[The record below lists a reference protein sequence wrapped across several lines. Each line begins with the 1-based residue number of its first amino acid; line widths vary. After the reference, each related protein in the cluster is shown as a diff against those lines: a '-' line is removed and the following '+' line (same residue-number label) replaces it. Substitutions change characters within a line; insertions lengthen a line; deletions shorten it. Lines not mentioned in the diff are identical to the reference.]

1 MATFVKGVTDEFGPM
16 QLYKPDYQFLTKVY
30 GTKQAEYDRGF
41 NYVKSLYNSSLNGKL
56 TSEDNERYRQEAFK
70 KIQNTLKDA
79 STLDLS
85 NAANI
90 GYAQEAIDPISG
102 DKQLAYDMQIS
113 KMHDN
118 ELQKL
123 EMTRSSLDP
132 KISSQYNEYSK
143 KAIQFATDDLR
154 GSKRNDGSIFKVAP
168 QKFIPYQDI
177 VGDLNQAAKDQKL
190 DIEIESVTGTGYI
203 TKQSNGE
210 LAYKPFTKWA
220 MSVIGNKYDA
230 QLQQQGYVQGESLI
244 RSTMQ
249 QEGLSREDALN
260 TIAPSVLKQLYND
273 AVMNGSYTDSKI
285 KDFDLQISKF
295 RDKYGSSGINPNS
308 SEGKALALVQKK
320 KKDYVDEL
328 ASTKAEMLKME
339 EEGNAYV
346 TSNLYNILTTQ
357 AKKSIALDWAM
368 GHADATKKV
377 EVKPDSTWA
386 TKFQVAH
393 TDARFNQE
401 LQYKYKAL
409 AETQRNNRFNNDIA
423 MFKLKF
429 GNDAKIPYETLTGEF
444 VSDPEGK
451 TEVSKTLPSK
461 ILKNDLEKIENNMF
475 NQAFA
480 SADGLI
486 NILYNSDKND
496 LEKVTPI
503 ITKIR
508 AIANGQNVKLTEAEI
523 KTITDFGNRSGVS
536 IYNPKNAAQA
546 SFALRQMAF
555 DVYEQSSK
563 KIAMYKTTKNTKDVA
578 SKLKHFTAI
587 RDSFKQF
594 SNVMG
599 NIETNYE
606 VIAKNILDRN
616 GNIKE
621 SYKGV
626 KTIGFTT
633 KGTPMFDLSA
643 LPPALIVAAQ
653 ANMTQNYNSKTAPAG
668 ATLFADNIKPEEY
681 AQLFRYNTNLSD
693 EEKNNLIATLKPETI
708 KALYGTSVDVSFDP
722 LNEQVIVTMKGL
734 SKEVAATKSG
744 LKSSYEFRLP
754 YQHVKNNPAVL
765 SRFNKYIDANTV
777 TSSNTSTLS
786 PLMTNPNAIVNAPSE
801 IKNGL
806 GLDYQVIGGT
816 NASGNYGI
824 HIIGTVEN
832 AISGKLEKFNH
843 FEQRK
848 PGQSQED
855 LIKNAEK
862 SLVQI
867 QNNYQAYKI
876 QMEESYL
883 NDKDNMDFESFLS
896 NIE

>member
-1 MATFVKGVTDEFGPM
+1 MATFIKGTTDEFGPM

-41 NYVKSLYNSSLNGKL
+41 NYVKSLYNSSLNDRL

-102 DKQLAYDMQIS
+102 DKQLAYDMQVS
-113 KMHDN
+113 KIHSN

-132 KISSQYNEYSK
+132 KISSQYNEFSR
-143 KAIQFATDDLR
+143 KAIQFATEDLK
-154 GSKRNDGSIFKVAP
+154 GAKRNDGSIFKVSP

-190 DIEIESVTGTGYI
+190 DIEIDSVTGTGYI
-203 TKQSNGE
+203 TKQTNGQ

-220 MSVIGNKYDA
+220 MSIIGNKYDA

-273 AVMNGSYTDSKI
+273 AVTNGSYTDAKI
-285 KDFDLQISKF
+285 KEFDLEISKF

-308 SEGKALALVQKK
+308 KEGQALAAVQKK
-320 KKDYVDEL
+320 KKEYVDEL
-328 ASTKAEMLKME
+328 ASNKAEILKME
-339 EEGNAYV
+339 EEGTSYV
-346 TSNLYNILTTQ
+346 TSNLYNILTNQ
-357 AKKSIALDWAM
+357 AKKTIALDWAV
-368 GHADATKKV
+368 GHADVTKKF
-377 EVKPDSTWA
+377 EIKPDTTWS
-386 TKFQVAH
+386 TKFHEANAN
-393 TDARFNQE
+393 ARHQQDINMRAA
-401 LQYKYKAL
+401 AL
-409 AETQRNNRFNNDIA
+409 AETQRNNRFNNEIA
-423 MFKLKF
+423 MFKLKY
-429 GNDAKIPYETLTGEF
+429 GDTAKLPSEQNTGTALSTLDEKLS
-444 VSDPEGK
+444 V
-451 TEVSKTLPSK
+451 TLPSK
-461 ILKNDLEKIENNMF
+461 TLNNDLNKVQTNMF

-480 SADGLI
+480 SSDGLI

-503 ITKIR
+503 ISKMR
-508 AIANGQNVKLTEAEI
+508 AIAAGQNIKLTEAEI
-523 KTITDFGNRSGVS
+523 KTITDFGNRSGVA
-536 IYNPKNAAQA
+536 IYNPKSPQQAAY
-546 SFALRQMAF
+546 ALRQMSY
-555 DVYEQSSK
+555 DVYEQASK
-563 KIAMYKTTKNTKDVA
+563 KIAMYKNTKNTKDIA
-578 SKLKHFTAI
+578 GKLKHFTSI

-594 SNVMG
+594 ANVMD
-599 NIETNYE
+599 NIEQNYE
-606 VIAKNILDRN
+606 AIAKNIVDVN

-621 SYKGV
+621 MYSGAKV
-626 KTIGFTT
+626 VGFTS
-633 KGTPMFDLSA
+633 KNTPMFDLSA
-643 LPPALIVAAQ
+643 LTPAMIASASR
-653 ANMTQNYNSKTAPAG
+653 NMTKNYTDKTMPAG
-668 ATLFADNIKPEEY
+668 STLVANNIKPEEY
-681 AQLFRYNTNLSD
+681 QQFFRYNTNLP
-693 EEKNNLIATLKPETI
+693 ENEKTLLRTTLSPERI
-708 KALYGTSVDVSFDP
+708 KEFYGSSVDITYD
-722 LNEQVIVTMKGL
+722 LGTEEAIITMKGDNKKIKD
-734 SKEVAATKSG
+734 SKSG
-744 LKSSYEFRLP
+744 LQNSYEFRIP
-754 YQHVKNNPAVL
+754 YSQIRGNAVL
-765 SRFNKYIDANTV
+765 SRLNKYLDANTL
-777 TSSNTSTLS
+777 TSTNTSTLN
-786 PLMTNPNAIVNAPSE
+786 PLMSNPNAIVNAPSE

-806 GLDYQVIGGT
+806 GLDYQVMGGT
-816 NASGNYGI
+816 DAAGNYGI

-832 AISGKLEKFNH
+832 VISGKLEKFNH
-843 FEQRK
+843 FETRK
-848 PGQSQED
+848 PGQSQQD

-883 NDKDNMDFESFLS
+883 SDKDNMEFESFLN

>member
-132 KISSQYNEYSK
+132 KISSQYNEFSR
-143 KAIQFATDDLR
+143 KAIQFATENLK
-154 GSKRNDGSIFKVAP
+154 GAKRNDGSIFKVSP

-177 VGDLNQAAKDQKL
+177 VGDLNQAAKDQKF

-260 TIAPSVLKQLYND
+260 TIAPNVLKQLYND

-308 SEGKALALVQKK
+308 SEGKALMLIQKK

-368 GHADATKKV
+368 GHADKTKKF
-377 EVKPDSTWA
+377 EIKDDNTWA
-386 TKFQVAH
+386 KRFEVAH

-409 AETQRNNRFNNDIA
+409 AETQRNNRFNNEIA
-423 MFKLKF
+423 MFKLKN
-429 GNDAKIPYETLTGEF
+429 GNDAKIPYETLTGSF
-444 VSDPEGK
+444 VSQTDAPA
-451 TEVSKTLPSK
+451 TKTLY
-461 ILKNDLEKIENNMF
+461 NDLEKVENNMF

-503 ITKIR
+503 ITKMR

-546 SFALRQMAF
+546 RFALRQMSY
-555 DVYEQSSK
+555 DIYEQGSK

-578 SKLKHFTAI
+578 SKLKFFTSI

-594 SNVMG
+594 SNVMD
-599 NIETNYE
+599 NIELNYE
-606 VIAKNILDRN
+606 NIAKQIVDAN
-616 GNIKE
+616 GNVKE
-621 SYKGV
+621 SYKGAKV
-626 KTIGFTT
+626 VGFTK
-633 KGTPMFDLSA
+633 KGTPMFDVSG
-643 LPPALIVAAQ
+643 LPPASLASLEKL
-653 ANMTQNYNSKTAPAG
+653 MTTNYTSKTRPSG
-668 ATLFADNIKPEEY
+668 STLFADNVKPEEY
-681 AQLFRYNTNLSD
+681 AQLFRYNTNLSE
-693 EEKNNLIATLKPETI
+693 EEKNTLISTLKPETI
-708 KALYGTSVDVSFDP
+708 KALYGTSIDVSFDP
-722 LNEQVIVTMKGL
+722 GSEEVIVTMKG
-734 SKEVAATKSG
+734 SPKEVAATKSG

-883 NDKDNMDFESFLS
+883 NDQDNVDFESFLS